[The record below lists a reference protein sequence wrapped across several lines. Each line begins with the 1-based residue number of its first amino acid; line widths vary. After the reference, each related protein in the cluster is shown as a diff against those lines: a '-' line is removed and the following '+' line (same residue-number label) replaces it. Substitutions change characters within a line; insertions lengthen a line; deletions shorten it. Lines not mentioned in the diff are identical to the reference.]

1 MFDTLIESS
10 FEKRKRPTG
19 PYLLVASIAYFVLLI
34 GAASVAIM
42 WFNPGLVEALEL
54 NARLAAPAP
63 MVTAAPREA
72 HGSVANSASAVAS
85 AVPSAESPSLRIS
98 PDLPPIIG
106 EQAKKVIGTGFARQI
121 GGVPGGATEG
131 PGGSGALGN
140 APAPPPRE
148 PAPTPTPGVAKP
160 PEKTVVSEGVLQG
173 IAINKFTPAYP
184 EIAKK
189 AAIQGQVQVQVL
201 ISEDGRV
208 IEATVLNG
216 NPLLRNTAREA
227 ARRWLFT
234 PTKLSGVPVKV
245 QGILTF
251 DFKLH

>member
-1 MFDTLIESS
+1 M
-10 FEKRKRPTG
+10 
-19 PYLLVASIAYFVLLI
+19 
-34 GAASVAIM
+34 
-42 WFNPGLVEALEL
+42 
-54 NARLAAPAP
+54 
-63 MVTAAPREA
+63 
-72 HGSVANSASAVAS
+72 
-85 AVPSAESPSLRIS
+85 
-98 PDLPPIIG
+98 
-106 EQAKKVIGTGFARQI
+106 
-121 GGVPGGATEG
+121 
-131 PGGSGALGN
+131 GN

-148 PAPTPTPGVAKP
+148 PAPTPTPVAMKP

-173 IAINKFTPAYP
+173 IAINKFTPSYP
-184 EIAKK
+184 EIARK
-189 AAIQGQVQVQVL
+189 AAVQGQVQVQVL

-227 ARRWLFT
+227 AKRWIFT